1 MPARLPEEIVEL
13 IASGVDVYVATR
25 DADLEPEAMLA
36 MGIRASADR
45 TTLTV
50 YLPSVLAD
58 LTCRNLAHNGDIA
71 VTLER
76 PIDQKAVQIK
86 GHSIGIRP
94 STELDRELQL
104 IYRAALVEQLGAV
117 GVPRSVTRRLSW
129 WPSLA
134 VDVRIRDVFLQT
146 PGPGAGD
153 PMAGA

>member
-25 DADLEPEAMLA
+25 DAELEPEALFA

-50 YLPSVLAD
+50 YLPSVSAE
-58 LTCRNLAHNGDIA
+58 LTRRNLAHNGDIA

-76 PIDQKAVQIK
+76 PIDLKAVQIK

-94 STELDRELQL
+94 STEADRELQA

-117 GVPRSVTRRLSW
+117 GVPRSVTRRLTW

-134 VDVRIRDVFLQT
+134 VDVRIREVFFQT
-146 PGPGAGD
+146 PGPGAGE
-153 PMAGA
+153 PMAGT

>member
-1 MPARLPEEIVEL
+1 MPARLPEEIV
-13 IASGVDVYVATR
+13 
-25 DADLEPEAMLA
+25 EAMLA

-50 YLPSVLAD
+50 YLPSVLAE

-76 PIDQKAVQIK
+76 PIDLKAVQIK

-94 STELDRELQL
+94 STEADRELQA
-104 IYRAALVEQLGAV
+104 IYRSALVEQLGAV
-117 GVPRSVTRRLSW
+117 GVPRSVTRRLTW

-134 VDVRIRDVFLQT
+134 VDVRIRDVFFQT
-146 PGPGAGD
+146 PGPDAGEPMGGA
-153 PMAGA
+153 

>member
-13 IASGVDVYVATR
+13 IACGVDVYVATR
-25 DADLEPEAMLA
+25 DAELEPEALLA

-76 PIDQKAVQIK
+76 PIDLKAVQIK

-94 STELDRELQL
+94 STEADRELQT

-117 GVPRSVTRRLSW
+117 GVPRSVTRRLTW

-146 PGPGAGD
+146 PGPAAGA
-153 PMAGA
+153 PMART